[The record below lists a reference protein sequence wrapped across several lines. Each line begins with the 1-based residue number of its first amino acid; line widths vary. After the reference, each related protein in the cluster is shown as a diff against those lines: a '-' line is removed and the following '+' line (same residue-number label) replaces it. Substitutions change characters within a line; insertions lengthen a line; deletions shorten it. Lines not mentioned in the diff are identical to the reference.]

1 MGVTDLFVGAGSQP
15 GSTAHPKPR
24 GFMMVICFTNLIR
37 QIMVV
42 MFVGPLLFTSYLDAM
57 RYLVCF
63 FYVLV
68 DGWHVCLVPKFVVDI
83 GVYLCSFGQNL
94 KRLCRPNHATGGAQQ
109 CNLVMTHDCIFSG
122 GWLVPVTIGQ
132 ISKAGCVLCMHCV

>member
-42 MFVGPLLFTSYLDAM
+42 MFVGPLHIHFLPGCDEVPGLLFFLCIGGRLA
-57 RYLVCF
+57 
-63 FYVLV
+63 
-68 DGWHVCLVPKFVVDI
+68 CL
-83 GVYLCSFGQNL
+83 FG
-94 KRLCRPNHATGGAQQ
+94 
-109 CNLVMTHDCIFSG
+109 
-122 GWLVPVTIGQ
+122 
-132 ISKAGCVLCMHCV
+132 SKICC